1 MKISEIPDEAL
12 SAPATPVP
20 TKTVYDWE
28 SMLAVIKRRGFVIIE
43 SDNIRTTTIGAEECV
58 LVKMFNSY
66 VRTTKGLRL
75 RTKRISKNRWYCA
88 L

>member
-1 MKISEIPDEAL
+1 MKVCEIPDEAL

-20 TKTVYDWE
+20 TRTIYDWE
-28 SMLAVIKRRGFVIIE
+28 ALFVVLKKKGFVVIE
-43 SDNIRTTTIGAEECV
+43 SENTRTTTLGAQESV

-66 VRTTKGLRL
+66 LRQNKGLPL
-75 RTKRISKNRWYCA
+75 RTKRISKNRWYCT